1 MITKIQEGMQWPP
14 MDLERYK
21 MKEHSTWFSGEAELL
36 ANFYFDS
43 DLQNYLS
50 LNYGTRNNN
59 RFWAR
64 QIKNQSNFFIHVP
77 IANDISETSSAF
89 LFGESPII
97 RFAAESEGMK
107 EDQKALD
114 DMLTN
119 SGFYKKLVEAAEVA
133 SAIGGVYLKV
143 AWDSELSPE
152 PIPVVVQCEQAF
164 PTFKFGKL
172 VKVTLVYEIE
182 NDGSTHT
189 MLITALK

>member
-64 QIKNQSNFFIHVP
+64 QIKNKSNFFIHVP

-143 AWDSELSPE
+143 AWDSELSDE

-182 NDGSTHT
+182 NDGATVYR
-189 MLITALK
+189 